1 MANTYTWKVA
11 AIDAQPSHEGHSNVI
26 NTVHW
31 TLSGTDGEHTAS
43 SYGSAGVTYNADAPF
58 TDYTNL
64 TEEEVLAWVWNSV
77 DKTEQESNV
86 DNQLAEL
93 ASPSSVSLQPTW

>member
-1 MANTYTWKVA
+1 MATHIWKVVSL
-11 AIDAQPSHEGHSNVI
+11 DAQPSQDGHSNVI

-31 TLSGTDGEHTAS
+31 ILSGTNGTHTAS
-43 SYGSAGVTYNADAPF
+43 SYGTAGVTYNADAPF

-77 DKTEQESNV
+77 DKTEQEANV

-93 ASPSSVSLQPTW
+93 ASPSKVTLSPTW